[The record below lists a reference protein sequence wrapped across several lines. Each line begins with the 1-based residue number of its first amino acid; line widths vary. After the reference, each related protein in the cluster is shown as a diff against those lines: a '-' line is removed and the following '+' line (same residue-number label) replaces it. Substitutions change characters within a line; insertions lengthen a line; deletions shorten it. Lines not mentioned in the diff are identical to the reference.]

1 MKIKPSIRSVVQSPS
16 GRALLYAL
24 GMLLAS
30 TGCAHAVDQGKQD
43 TSTHPAVLDF
53 GSCAKPEYPQAD
65 LQARHEGTV
74 VLNFLVNPDGSV
86 GDAKALHSS
95 GFAALDEA
103 ARTALAKCRFHPATA
118 RGKPVKEWTKVMY
131 VWSLK

>member
-1 MKIKPSIRSVVQSPS
+1 MKIEPSIRRTLQSPS

-24 GMLLAS
+24 GMLLAG
-30 TGCAHAVDQGKQD
+30 TGCAHATGQNKED

-74 VLNFLVNPDGSV
+74 ALHFLVNPDGSV
-86 GDAKALHSS
+86 GDSKVLNSS
-95 GFAALDEA
+95 RYTALDEA
-103 ARTALAKCRFHPATA
+103 ARTALARCRFHPAAA
-118 RGKPVKEWTKVMY
+118 RGKRVKEWTKVMY